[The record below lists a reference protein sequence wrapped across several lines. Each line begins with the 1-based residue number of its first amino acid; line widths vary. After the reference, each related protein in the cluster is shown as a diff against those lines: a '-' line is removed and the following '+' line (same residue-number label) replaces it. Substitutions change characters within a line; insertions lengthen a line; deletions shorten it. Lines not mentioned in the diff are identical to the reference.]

1 MENAFFVCK
10 GVMYDYCKMNAPT
23 VSIITPLYNAE
34 GLFRDTYASV
44 MAQTFGDFE
53 WIIVDDCSTDGS
65 YDLAIELSKKEARVR
80 VLQMPVNGGS
90 AKARNKGLEEA
101 KGRYVT
107 FLDADDLLDST
118 YLEKQLAF
126 IQDHGPIVS
135 AAYRRKTANTCTDFC
150 PPAQTTYKSIL
161 KGNPLSCLSTMYDRE
176 AFPDARFPEDLDRHE
191 DYVLWARMLKQGHVA
206 YSNPEV
212 LATYRL
218 QENSKNSNKKKLI
231 KPMVQAYH
239 KGLGINLFTSWFYTV
254 RYVFYSLKKY
264 KNVH

>member
-1 MENAFFVCK
+1 MELS
-10 GVMYDYCKMNAPT
+10 PT

-34 GLFRDTYASV
+34 SLFADTYASV
-44 MAQTFGDFE
+44 MDQTFQDYE

-65 YDLAIELSKKEARVR
+65 YDLALSLSKNNERVR
-80 VLQMPVNGGS
+80 VLKMPVNGGS

-107 FLDADDLLDST
+107 FLDSDDLLDPE

-126 IQDHGPIVS
+126 IKDHGPIVS
-135 AAYRRKTANTCTDFC
+135 AAYRRKTASTCTVFC
-150 PPAQTTYKSIL
+150 PPEQTTYKSIL

-176 AFPDARFPEDLDRHE
+176 AFPDARFPEDLSRHE
-191 DYVLWARMLKQGHVA
+191 DYILWARMLRQGHVA
-206 YSNPEV
+206 YANKEV

-239 KGLGINLFTSWFYTV
+239 KGLGIHLFKSWLYTA

-264 KNVH
+264 KGVH